1 MPTPIADTIFLDG
14 NHLTLEELRAVARGR
29 TAVGLSPD
37 ARSRV
42 GESADLV
49 ARLVEGPEPVYGV
62 NTGFGIFANRRI
74 ETQDLADL
82 SRNLILSHAV
92 GFGAPFPAEVVRA
105 AMLIRANTFALGLSG
120 VRAEVIQCLL
130 QMLEK
135 DVTPVIPSQGSLGS
149 SGDLAPLAHLG
160 LVMTSSGDPDR
171 SGKAWF
177 HGDLLTGREA
187 MERAGVAPIQLGPK
201 EGLALTNGATFAAAV
216 LGLACLDLRRCL
228 DAAEAAAALSL
239 EALLG
244 RSAAL
249 QASLHAARPH
259 PGQSRVAARLRDLT
273 RGSTLIDSGDQVQ
286 DAYSLRCTP
295 QVLGPAH
302 DILLFCEGVLTR
314 EINSATDNPLLLEG
328 TAVSG
333 GNFHGEPIGQAADF
347 LKIAAC
353 EIGAI
358 SERRSFRLLSSHTNA
373 GLPAMLVARPEAAGL
388 QSGFMMLQYTAA
400 SLVLENQN
408 LAAPASVLSLPTSAD
423 QEDHNANA
431 TTAARQLAAVVTNVR
446 RIVAI
451 ELLTAAQALDLRL
464 RANPNRQ
471 PGSGSAAV
479 HSRVREIAPFAPA
492 DDLVLPALDRIDSL
506 IGTGA
511 FDRSPADP

>member
-1 MPTPIADTIFLDG
+1 MPTPIAETIFLDG
-14 NHLTLEELRAVARGR
+14 NSLTLENLRDVARGR
-29 TAVGLSPD
+29 TKAGLRPD
-37 ARSRV
+37 AQARV
-42 GESADLV
+42 AASADLV
-49 ARLVEGPEPVYGV
+49 ARLVESPQPVYGV

-74 ETQDLADL
+74 EPADLMDL

-92 GFGAPFPAEVVRA
+92 GFGTPFPPDVVRA
-105 AMLIRANTFALGLSG
+105 AMLIRANTFALGHSG
-120 VRAEVIQCLL
+120 VRAEVIDCLL

-149 SGDLAPLAHLG
+149 SGDLAPLAHLA
-160 LVMTSSGDPDR
+160 LVMTSSGEPDR
-171 SGKAWF
+171 SGNAWF
-177 HGDLLTGREA
+177 RGKLLTGREA
-187 MERAGVAPIQLGPK
+187 MGQAGVASVRLGPK

-228 DAAEAAAALSL
+228 DGAEAAAALSL

-249 QASLHAARPH
+249 QESLHAARPH
-259 PGQSRVAARLRDLT
+259 VGQGRVAARLRDLT
-273 RGSTLIDSGDQVQ
+273 RESTLMDSGDQVQ

-314 EINSATDNPLLLEG
+314 EMNSATDNPLLLEG

-353 EIGAI
+353 EIGAM

-431 TTAARQLAAVVTNVR
+431 TTAARQLATIVTNIR
-446 RIVAI
+446 RVVAI

-464 RANPNRQ
+464 RADPTRRT
-471 PGSGSAAV
+471 GSGTAAI
-479 HSRVREIAPFAPA
+479 HARLREAAPFAPA
-492 DDLVLPALDRIDSL
+492 DDLVLPSLDRIDSL
-506 IGTGA
+506 IADGA
-511 FDRSPADP
+511 FDRPPEDA